1 MKGITL
7 GIDDYCNSV
16 SDVIGNLQEGQRIR
30 FPEDNELFV
39 DIDTAEAFK
48 DFENRCFVLYALLKA
63 AGHTID
69 DIEVTPSKSGLP
81 RRHIVLRL
89 SGSVTM
95 EQRIIFQLAL
105 GSDYVRE
112 MMNYAAWLN
121 GESNPSIFIE
131 AER

>member
-7 GIDDYCNSV
+7 GIDDYCHSI

-30 FPEDNELFV
+30 FPEDNELFI
-39 DIDTAEAFK
+39 DIDTAEAWE
-48 DFENRCFVLYALLKA
+48 DFGKRRFVLYALLKA

-81 RRHIVLRL
+81 HRHIVLRL

-112 MMNYAAWLN
+112 IMNYAAWLN

-131 AER
+131 EER

>member
-7 GIDDYCNSV
+7 GIDDYCHSIL
-16 SDVIGNLQEGQRIR
+16 DVIGNLQEGQRIR
-30 FPEDNELFV
+30 FPEDNELFI
-39 DIDTAEAFK
+39 DIDTAEAFE
-48 DFENRCFVLYALLKA
+48 DFGNRRFVLYTLLKA

-81 RRHIVLRL
+81 HRHIVLRL

-131 AER
+131 EER

>member
-7 GIDDYCNSV
+7 GFDDYCHSV
-16 SDVIGNLQEGQRIR
+16 SEVIGNLQEGQRIR
-30 FPEDNELFV
+30 VPEDNELFI
-39 DIDTAEAFK
+39 DIDTAEAFEE
-48 DFENRCFVLYALLKA
+48 FENRRFVLYRLLKA

-69 DIEVTPSKSGLP
+69 GIEVTPSKSGLP
-81 RRHIVLRL
+81 HRHIVLRL
-89 SGSVTM
+89 SGAMTM

-121 GESNPSIFIE
+121 GEPNPSIFIE
-131 AER
+131 VER